1 MHVFVFERLEGAL
14 FKTLKLYYVPDNF
27 LPVSFLLF
35 SVLRL
40 IHSLLPYLWIGCLFH
55 FFFKRLNN
63 SS

>member
-27 LPVSFLLF
+27 LPVSFLF

-40 IHSLLPYLWIGCLFH
+40 IHSFLPYLWIGCLFH
-55 FFFKRLNN
+55 FFFNKLINF
-63 SS
+63 S